1 MDFTVESLYAAE
13 KQFRPV
19 TDQVQIG
26 SVPEKLKEEIQS
38 WAGIVSKNCKQ
49 SSSLSIKSVE
59 QAVRKVTAEEER
71 AKNVIIFGLDEDDCI
86 VTTMESV
93 SANLTMN
100 SPSLKS

>member
-1 MDFTVESLYAAE
+1 MESLYAAE

-59 QAVRKVTAEEER
+59 QAVRKVTAEDER
-71 AKNVIIFGLDEDDCI
+71 AKISLFLGS
-86 VTTMESV
+86 MK
-93 SANLTMN
+93 MN
-100 SPSLKS
+100 ASLRQ